1 MREFGYSSDEVLKI
15 TEAVSTGLKLSGAN
29 TQEASSVITQF
40 SRALAQGV
48 LRGEEFNAVNEAGD
62 RVIRALAAGMGVAR
76 KDLKSMADRGQ
87 LTIDKVVPALMSQ
100 LGSLQGEFASMPQT
114 VSGSL
119 QKSQTRSWHGL
130 EVSTGYRCYRC
141 AIWWPRRSCPN
152 A

>member
-76 KDLKSMADRGQ
+76 KDLKTWLTRQ

-114 VSGSL
+114 VSGSR
-119 QKSQTRSWHGL
+119 KSHKLVHGM
-130 EVSTGYRCYRC
+130 GWRCQPCYRCYRC